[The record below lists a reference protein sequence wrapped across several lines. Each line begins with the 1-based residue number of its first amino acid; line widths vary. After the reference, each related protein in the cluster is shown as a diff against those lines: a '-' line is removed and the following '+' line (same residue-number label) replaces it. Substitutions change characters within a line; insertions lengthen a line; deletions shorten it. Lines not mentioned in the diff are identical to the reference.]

1 MCSSSFLHTKENVM
15 GDIQEAL
22 GVFQKLTN
30 YKYKFII
37 SHKKVAYDLELD
49 FDDKDFRHIAGLH
62 YLNDIDIPKTPKT
75 LFDKIGNDKINDKYL
90 SESINYIKVQDSY
103 ANVKSRIFGLKY
115 LEKFLDSR
123 NIICK
128 YVKYMNLYSSINA
141 DYMIKSVVDHIKA
154 YIFLKKRKHEKGY
167 CICSFF
173 IEPQNDYKG
182 IGVYWLYKSK
192 IRLSDSTEEILYN
205 RLNKDIAN

>member
-1 MCSSSFLHTKENVM
+1 M

-22 GVFQKLTN
+22 CVFQKLMD
-30 YKYKFII
+30 YKYKFTI

-49 FDDKDFRHIAGLH
+49 FNEKDFRHMAGLH
-62 YLNDIDIPKTPKT
+62 YLDDIDIPNAPKT
-75 LFDKIGNDKINDKYL
+75 LFDKIENEKINDRYL
-90 SESINYIKVQDSY
+90 SESVNYTKVQDSY

-154 YIFLKKRKHEKGY
+154 YIFLRKRKHGKGY

-192 IRLSDSTEEILYN
+192 IRLSDNTEEVLYN
-205 RLNKDIAN
+205 RLSKDAAN